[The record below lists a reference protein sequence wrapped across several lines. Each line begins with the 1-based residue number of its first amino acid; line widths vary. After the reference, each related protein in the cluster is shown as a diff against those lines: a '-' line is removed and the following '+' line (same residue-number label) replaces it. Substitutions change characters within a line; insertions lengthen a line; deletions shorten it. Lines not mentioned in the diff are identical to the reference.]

1 MFTISNTYSSY
12 FQNLMY
18 RSGMYQQHALAGRP
32 NYEFMEYIDGDDPR
46 TLWEEK
52 NLLDVLDQK
61 DFKQLKFMHAG
72 WKDTE
77 YEYWESY
84 RDDETRDNTDAFGG
98 GQSTYEITKFRAKKA
113 WTNANGDPFDNI
125 YYFTQT

>member
-77 YEYWESY
+77 YEYWEPY
-84 RDDETRDNTDAFGG
+84 PDDETRDNISGVEETF
-98 GQSTYEITKFRAKKA
+98 EITKYRAKKA
-113 WTNANGDPFDNI
+113 WTNANGDPKDNI